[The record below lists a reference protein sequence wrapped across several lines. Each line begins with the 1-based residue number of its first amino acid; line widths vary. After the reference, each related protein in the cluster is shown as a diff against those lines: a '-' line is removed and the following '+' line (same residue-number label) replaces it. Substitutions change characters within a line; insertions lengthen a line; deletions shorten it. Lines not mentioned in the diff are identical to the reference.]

1 MNSNGKES
9 GIFSSDMAE
18 DQIREYQEDMS
29 TMNNQMKELD
39 AEENESDDDMEKIFM
54 EMEESDKNHAKGK
67 SLRDVLVQIQASI
80 NEVAREIKVVK

>member
-1 MNSNGKES
+1 
-9 GIFSSDMAE
+9 
-18 DQIREYQEDMS
+18 
-29 TMNNQMKELD
+29 
-39 AEENESDDDMEKIFM
+39 M